1 MLTGKM
7 VMDSAEKF
15 DTSVHLPSGMEIGAI
30 RRAIDYM
37 ERELADM
44 IDVYFEQMNV
54 FSALGLIRK

>member
-1 MLTGKM
+1 
-7 VMDSAEKF
+7 MDSAEKF